1 MYCNIVF
8 MIDIFVISKITQYRY
23 YVIAITDVRSLGL
36 STKWRTLMIKK
47 TMKVRENTF
56 RKLEDPFENGA
67 AKKYVFYVKVDDVA
81 EGIPMA
87 TNPRDQKL
95 TSGVATAIKESLL
108 SNDGY
113 FHLKNRGIVLSAE
126 SVHYNNKE
134 KIATII
140 FSDELSHGNID
151 GGHTYKIVCEHK
163 GENLEQYV
171 QFEVMTG
178 VEDIIE
184 NLAEA
189 RNTSVQVDAK
199 SMAELAEKFD
209 PIKEG
214 LEGMPF
220 FKRIEKYTSTKTGVR
235 PTTVAGY
242 GTVINLLK
250 KDPFGK
256 RRIDTVRISDAKC
269 WLIHLQQVEKKSY
282 SSIHSIRGVLRPA
295 FQLAVNDDLIRKN
308 PFQFQLM
315 EVVVND
321 SVTREAISRAEERKF
336 LRFVK
341 EDPHFCRYYE

>member
-1 MYCNIVF
+1 
-8 MIDIFVISKITQYRY
+8 
-23 YVIAITDVRSLGL
+23 
-36 STKWRTLMIKK
+36 MIKK

-220 FKRIEKYTSTKTGVR
+220 FKR
-235 PTTVAGY
+235 
-242 GTVINLLK
+242 
-250 KDPFGK
+250 
-256 RRIDTVRISDAKC
+256 
-269 WLIHLQQVEKKSY
+269 
-282 SSIHSIRGVLRPA
+282 
-295 FQLAVNDDLIRKN
+295 
-308 PFQFQLM
+308 M
-315 EVVVND
+315 
-321 SVTREAISRAEERKF
+321 
-336 LRFVK
+336 
-341 EDPHFCRYYE
+341 

>member
-1 MYCNIVF
+1 
-8 MIDIFVISKITQYRY
+8 
-23 YVIAITDVRSLGL
+23 
-36 STKWRTLMIKK
+36 MIKK

-134 KIATII
+134 KIATIT

-189 RNTSVQVDAK
+189 RNTSVEKLTWRQWQDILDRVGNREDERIFQWLKQLTEKIREDDWREFEKALHLYLK
-199 SMAELAEKFD
+199 DKDTSVFDTEELFAIYD
-209 PIKEG
+209 
-214 LEGMPF
+214 
-220 FKRIEKYTSTKTGVR
+220 
-235 PTTVAGY
+235 
-242 GTVINLLK
+242 
-250 KDPFGK
+250 
-256 RRIDTVRISDAKC
+256 
-269 WLIHLQQVEKKSY
+269 
-282 SSIHSIRGVLRPA
+282 SIMLMSIRWREQFKLFAKEHPKSAKIKSKGTWVKKYYALCFKKKKELHSQVVTDAICTSA
-295 FQLAVNDDLIRKN
+295 FSE
-308 PFQFQLM
+308 LM
-315 EVVVND
+315 
-321 SVTREAISRAEERKF
+321 
-336 LRFVK
+336 
-341 EDPHFCRYYE
+341 